1 MSIFNRRSQG
11 KDLAERLGA
20 REDELRA
27 STLYRDAWI
36 RLKKNKLALFAF
48 AAIVVIV
55 IIAIFAPLIAPYAPE
70 TQDLKNR
77 NQGPSDAHL
86 LGTDSLGRDLLSR
99 IIHGSRVSLMVGIIT
114 ECIAVP
120 LGVLLGS
127 IAGYYG
133 GKIDAV
139 ISRIIETL
147 SSFPFILFAMVLMYV
162 FGTGL
167 VAVFVA
173 LGIIGWIGLA
183 RLIRGQVIQLKE
195 REFVE
200 AARAAGAS
208 DLTIIFKH
216 LIPNCLSTIIVVIT
230 LDIPDDIVYEAT
242 LSFIGLGVQPPMPS
256 WGSMLAESM
265 KYMRDNPGYAIY
277 PGLALMFLVLMFNTL
292 GDGLRDALDPKLKNL

>member
-1 MSIFNRRSQG
+1 MISLLSGRR
-11 KDLAERLGA
+11 KNIIKKLGLTQ
-20 REDELRA
+20 DEIKA
-27 STLYRDAWI
+27 STLYRDAWK
-36 RLKKNKLALFAF
+36 RLKKNKLALFALGV
-48 AAIVVIV
+48 IVVI
-55 IIAIFAPLIAPYAPE
+55 IIVAIFAPFFAPYAAE
-70 TQDLKNR
+70 TQDLKNM
-77 NQGPSDAHL
+77 NKGTMEGHI

-99 IIHGSRVSLMVGIIT
+99 IIYGSRVSLMVGIIT

-120 LGVLLGS
+120 LGVFFGA

-173 LGIIGWIGLA
+173 LGIIGWLNLA
-183 RLIRGQVIQLKE
+183 RLIRGQVMQLKE

-208 DLTIIFKH
+208 DFAIIFKH
-216 LIPNCLSTIIVVIT
+216 LVPNCLSTIIVVIT

-256 WGSMLAESM
+256 WGGMLAEAM
-265 KYMRDNPGYAIY
+265 KYTRQNPGYSIY
-277 PGLALMFLVLMFNTL
+277 PGLALMILVLMFNTL
-292 GDGLRDALDPKLKNL
+292 GDGIRDALDPKLKNL

>member
-1 MSIFNRRSQG
+1 MSLFGTKR
-11 KDLAERLGA
+11 ERLSDKLA
-20 REDELRA
+20 NTPPEEIQA
-27 STLYRDAWI
+27 STLYRDAWR
-36 RLKKNKLALFAF
+36 RLKKDKLALFAF
-48 AAIVVIV
+48 GVIIV
-55 IIAIFAPLIAPYAPE
+55 IILIAIFAPVIAPYAAE

-77 NQGPSDAHL
+77 NKGPMDGHL
-86 LGTDSLGRDLLSR
+86 LGTDVLGRDILSR
-99 IIHGSRVSLMVGIIT
+99 IIYGSRISLMVGILT

-120 LGVLLGS
+120 LGVLFGAL
-127 IAGYYG
+127 AGYFG
-133 GKIDAV
+133 GKIDAF

-167 VAVFVA
+167 VAVFIA
-173 LGIIGWIGLA
+173 LGIIGWLGLA

-200 AARAAGAS
+200 AAKAAGAS
-208 DLTIIFKH
+208 DFAIIFKH

-242 LSFIGLGVQPPMPS
+242 LSFIGIGVQPPDPS
-256 WGSMLAESM
+256 WGGMLSEAM
-265 KYMRDNPGYAIY
+265 MYMRINPGYCIY
-277 PGLALMFLVLMFNTL
+277 PGLALMILVLMFNTL

>member
-1 MSIFNRRSQG
+1 MTGLFPGKRKSIID
-11 KDLAERLGA
+11 KLGLTQ
-20 REDELRA
+20 DELKA
-27 STLYRDAWI
+27 STLYRDAWK
-36 RLKKNKLALFAF
+36 RLRKNKLALFALAMIILF
-48 AAIVVIV
+48 I
-55 IIAIFAPLIAPYAPE
+55 IIAIFAPFIAPYAPE
-70 TQDLKNR
+70 TIDLKNM
-77 NQGPSDAHL
+77 NKGPMEGHL

-99 IIHGSRVSLMVGIIT
+99 IIYGSRVSLLVGIVT

-120 LGVLLGS
+120 LGVVLGA

-133 GKIDAV
+133 GKVDAL
-139 ISRIIETL
+139 ISRVIETMA
-147 SSFPFILFAMVLMYV
+147 SFPFILFALVLMYV
-162 FGTGL
+162 LGKGL
-167 VAVFVA
+167 VAVFIA

-208 DLTIIFKH
+208 DFAIIFKH
-216 LIPNCLSTIIVVIT
+216 LVPNCLSTIIVVIT

-256 WGSMLAESM
+256 WGSILAEAM
-265 KYMRDNPGYAIY
+265 RYMRQNPGYCIY

-292 GDGLRDALDPKLKNL
+292 GDGLRDALDPKLNNL